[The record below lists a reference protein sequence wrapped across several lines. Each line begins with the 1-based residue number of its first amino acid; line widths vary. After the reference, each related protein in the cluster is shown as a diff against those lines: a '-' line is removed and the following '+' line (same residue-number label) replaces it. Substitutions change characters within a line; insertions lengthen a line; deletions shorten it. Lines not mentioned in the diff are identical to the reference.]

1 MQNRR
6 GDLIRRNFLQ
16 KYNVVPAPTSATVA
30 ADMMNVLYAGY
41 PNPMSVSVPGV
52 PANAV
57 SISMTGGGLTAK
69 GNGHFI
75 ATPAAVG
82 RDVTIHV
89 TARDN
94 GQVRTLPPFVFH
106 VRKLPDPSAYIAL
119 GTNRFKGGAMAKA
132 ALMGASGI
140 HAACISRSKLL

>member
-1 MQNRR
+1 
-6 GDLIRRNFLQ
+6 
-16 KYNVVPAPTSATVA
+16 
-30 ADMMNVLYAGY
+30 MMNVLYAGY

-82 RDVTIHV
+82 RDSCH
-89 TARDN
+89 
-94 GQVRTLPPFVFH
+94 RT
-106 VRKLPDPSAYIAL
+106 RQ
-119 GTNRFKGGAMAKA
+119 GTGENSSSVCVPCA
-132 ALMGASGI
+132 
-140 HAACISRSKLL
+140 